1 MKLDLSN
8 IFNEQKQLDLT
19 IQKNHNVN
27 YETVSKKLI
36 VALAVELG
44 ELANEVRCFKF
55 WSFKPASSKDKII
68 EEYADGI
75 HFITS
80 ISIMHSISPIFE
92 VCHEVRKLDNEQLS
106 CMFKELFDLIST
118 LNNPNDIRTWYVK
131 YIELGFALGFD
142 INDIIDAYQAKH
154 QKNIDRQNS
163 NY

>member
-8 IFNEQKQLDLT
+8 IFNEQKQLDLK
-19 IQKNHNVN
+19 IQKNHNVS
-27 YETVSKKLI
+27 YDMVSNKLI

-55 WSFKPASSKDKII
+55 WSFKPASSKETII

-92 VCHEVRKLDNEQLS
+92 VSHEVCKLDNEQLS
-106 CMFKELFDLIST
+106 CKFKELFDLIST
-118 LNNPNDIRTWYVK
+118 LNNPADIKIWYVK